1 MQTTK
6 SGKKTLGNHRFVHK
20 IFINYAYA
28 TGKNQFRILS
38 DIAFSHMQH
47 TVGDSPLY
55 HYWKYY
61 GLGKGALRI
70 EHVRYKIDDFY
81 TFILNSPDYNLHL

>member
-1 MQTTK
+1 
-6 SGKKTLGNHRFVHK
+6 
-20 IFINYAYA
+20 
-28 TGKNQFRILS
+28 
-38 DIAFSHMQH
+38 MQH

-81 TFILNSPDYNLHL
+81 AFILNSPDYNLHL